1 MPILYNEKN
10 CEFHIYNKK
19 ISYIFTILKNNQ
31 LGHLYFGKYIKPRD
45 SFEHLLSLR
54 TAVLAPTLFSDD
66 MDFSLETIKQEY
78 PAYGKGD
85 FRMPAYQVQL
95 KNGSRITEFEYQS
108 HKIYQGK
115 EKLNGL
121 PSTYS
126 NSKSEVTTLE
136 IVLHDPLINCDLIL
150 YYHVFEELPVIA
162 RSCKFVNKSEDSLKI
177 QSAMSL
183 SVDFYD
189 SDYEMITLDG
199 AWSRERHIHK
209 RQLTT
214 GIQSIASVRGASSAN
229 HNPFIALKRMQTTE
243 SEGEAYGFGLIYS
256 GNFIAQAQVDSYD
269 VTRIMLGIN
278 PFEFEWTLNPIDEFQ
293 TPEAVMIYSDCG
305 LNKMSQAFHELCR
318 NNLMRGKWKDKVR
331 PILIN
336 NWEATYFDFDE
347 SKILNIAQKA
357 KDLGMELFVLD
368 DGWFG
373 KRDDDTTSLG
383 DWYSDLNKL
392 PNGVSGLSKK
402 IKQLGISFGLW
413 FEPEMVNEISDL
425 YKAHPEWVISTPNR
439 NKSYGRNQFVL
450 DYSNNEVVEFI
461 FNMMAEVISNSEID
475 YIKWDMNRNITEAFT
490 ATLEAENQKEFFH
503 RYILGVY
510 KLYEKL
516 INEFPNILF
525 ESCASGGARFDLGMM
540 YYAPQAWS
548 SDDTDA
554 VERIKIQ
561 YGTSMVYPL
570 VSMGSHVSAIPN
582 HQVGRETSLKMR
594 ANVAYFGT
602 FGYELDLTKLTE
614 QEQEEVTA
622 QVEFFKRYREV
633 IQFGDFYRIKSPF
646 EENGNAVWMIVSKD
660 KKIAIVA
667 YYKVLAIPNTSIK
680 KIKLLGLDEELEYQ
694 RTDTGMLFGGDELMN
709 MGLLCET
716 EFSGVIPP
724 SKYKGICT
732 SGNDF
737 GDFTSHVIVFE
748 AN

>member
-1 MPILYNEKN
+1 
-10 CEFHIYNKK
+10 
-19 ISYIFTILKNNQ
+19 
-31 LGHLYFGKYIKPRD
+31 
-45 SFEHLLSLR
+45 
-54 TAVLAPTLFSDD
+54 
-66 MDFSLETIKQEY
+66 
-78 PAYGKGD
+78 
-85 FRMPAYQVQL
+85 
-95 KNGSRITEFEYQS
+95 
-108 HKIYQGK
+108 
-115 EKLNGL
+115 
-121 PSTYS
+121 
-126 NSKSEVTTLE
+126 
-136 IVLHDPLINCDLIL
+136 
-150 YYHVFEELPVIA
+150 
-162 RSCKFVNKSEDSLKI
+162 
-177 QSAMSL
+177 
-183 SVDFYD
+183 
-189 SDYEMITLDG
+189 
-199 AWSRERHIHK
+199 
-209 RQLTT
+209 
-214 GIQSIASVRGASSAN
+214 
-229 HNPFIALKRMQTTE
+229 
-243 SEGEAYGFGLIYS
+243 
-256 GNFIAQAQVDSYD
+256 
-269 VTRIMLGIN
+269 
-278 PFEFEWTLNPIDEFQ
+278 
-293 TPEAVMIYSDCG
+293 
-305 LNKMSQAFHELCR
+305 
-318 NNLMRGKWKDKVR
+318 
-331 PILIN
+331 
-336 NWEATYFDFDE
+336 
-347 SKILNIAQKA
+347 
-357 KDLGMELFVLD
+357 
-368 DGWFG
+368 
-373 KRDDDTTSLG
+373 
-383 DWYSDLNKL
+383 
-392 PNGVSGLSKK
+392 
-402 IKQLGISFGLW
+402 
-413 FEPEMVNEISDL
+413 
-425 YKAHPEWVISTPNR
+425 
-439 NKSYGRNQFVL
+439 
-450 DYSNNEVVEFI
+450 
-461 FNMMAEVISNSEID
+461 
-475 YIKWDMNRNITEAFT
+475 
-490 ATLEAENQKEFFH
+490 
-503 RYILGVY
+503 
-510 KLYEKL
+510 LYEKL